1 MGVARVAEPSG
12 YTLTQV
18 PLSLFSVPFLQET
31 TFDPAK
37 DLTYIIGLTGYT
49 FGVVVKNDAPWKTFQ
64 DFLADAK
71 RQPGKI
77 RYGSPGF
84 GTTPH
89 LVMMQIE
96 RQQSIDW
103 VHVPFKGSS
112 ETPIALLGGQV
123 DAIADGSSWG
133 PMVSAGK
140 LRLLVTFDAQRS
152 ANWPTVPTLKE
163 IGIDIIADAPY
174 GVAGPKGMDPIVVKI
189 LHDAFRKGME
199 DPQYT
204 ATLRQLD
211 QQPFYMSS
219 QDFRN
224 FAIHEIAK
232 QKQLIEN
239 LGLKKH

>member
-1 MGVARVAEPSG
+1 
-12 YTLTQV
+12 
-18 PLSLFSVPFLQET
+18 
-31 TFDPAK
+31 
-37 DLTYIIGLTGYT
+37 
-49 FGVVVKNDAPWKTFQ
+49 
-64 DFLADAK
+64 
-71 RQPGKI
+71 
-77 RYGSPGF
+77 
-84 GTTPH
+84 
-89 LVMMQIE
+89 
-96 RQQSIDW
+96 
-103 VHVPFKGSS
+103 
-112 ETPIALLGGQV
+112 
-123 DAIADGSSWG
+123 
-133 PMVSAGK
+133 MVSAGK